1 MKLNEPGR
9 HTRGV
14 HAIETSFG
22 AIVVGAMPF
31 FRRLPTGRYSVGT
44 TANWTTMLCRMPT
57 RRQCCA
63 GCRLD
68 DSALQDAD

>member
-31 FRRLPTGRYSVGT
+31 FRRYDCRPDDTALGRLPIG
-44 TANWTTMLCRMPT
+44 
-57 RRQCCA
+57 RQCCA

-68 DSALQDAD
+68 DSVVQDAD